1 MKVKA
6 IETYQARDGSDRWK
20 VIFET
25 SDYPLIL
32 GEQPDFEAG
41 HEISGDTIRLIQ
53 KEHYAY
59 FVPKTD
65 QPQSGRQ
72 QQGYGR
78 SPDVAAS
85 IETQVVWK
93 GLVDLLIAGK
103 VDELMTSTNP
113 LVMGVRRYAERR
125 LALDSGIP
133 EVDGD

>member
-6 IETYQARDGSDRWK
+6 IEPYQAKDGSDRFK

-65 QPQSGRQ
+65 QPQKGQ
-72 QQGYGR
+72 QQAYGR
-78 SPDVAAS
+78 SSEVAIS

-133 EVDGD
+133 EGECQL